1 MGKQDSFRGYGIDQN
16 FVDKFKASDFYKEIY
31 VKHKDNIII
40 GVRDGYINLY
50 YNCDSIAKISC
61 NTRSLKGEISPY
73 YINNERGNR
82 KNISES
88 EIVQYYEDIKRRSDD
103 RKKLEKQAQARLFIE
118 NNNNPNSEW
127 FCIDIEYAKT
137 GQHGRFDI
145 IALSKRSPHKVAL
158 IELKYGNHALGGD
171 SGIREHIKDFY
182 TFFTGVDSF
191 NNLKSEL
198 VSIIGKLE
206 KLGVDLPVSLQGLEE
221 EGIAPIPLFYIIV
234 LNNNIEL
241 GKNSTPKQT
250 ISGYLFKDKRWG
262 CKRISTLI
270 KKRGEGDYFELINN
284 DKSFPLTFLFS
295 KSTLPNSNSGNIGIS
310 DILNEKFYDKEI
322 ISF

>member
-1 MGKQDSFRGYGIDQN
+1 MEKQSSFRGRDIDQD
-16 FVDKFKASDFYKEIY
+16 FVTKFKSSGFYKEIY
-31 VKHKDNIII
+31 LKHKDEIII

-50 YNCDSIAKISC
+50 YNCDSIAKITC
-61 NTRSLKGEISPY
+61 NSHSLKGEISSFY
-73 YINNERGNR
+73 TDGISRKR
-82 KNISES
+82 KNITES
-88 EIVQYYEDIKRRSDD
+88 EIIQCYEHIKKQSDN
-103 RKKLEKQAQARLFIE
+103 REKLEKQAQARLFIE
-118 NNNNPNSEW
+118 NNSNSDSEW
-127 FCIDIEYAKT
+127 YCIDVEYAKT

-145 IALSKRSPHKVAL
+145 IAISKESPHKVAL

-171 SGIREHIKDFY
+171 SGIREYIKDFY